1 MATATELKKGMY
13 FLLNNQLVR
22 VTKKEIVVYGTH
34 SHSKLK
40 IFYTDVKG
48 SGEKFVNMKHEDKI
62 EILDI
67 IRKTGQVISKTDN
80 SVQIMD
86 MQSYETFDMKIP
98 EELKDQ
104 VKENVTVA
112 YWVILDDKV
121 MKEVK

>member
-86 MQSYETFDMKIP
+86 MQSYETFDVSIDQ
-98 EELKDQ
+98 ELLDELN
-104 VKENVTVA
+104 ENDE
-112 YWVILDDKV
+112 VIFINFNNNYQILEK
-121 MKEVK
+121 K